1 MADNEWAKEHS
12 IHCEVVK
19 IGMSQDKNGHILKL
33 AIHPNDL
40 PQDLIL
46 DHLGSRYVMALVK
59 LNDQDEPVKGEKK
72 READTVISQAG
83 ALCRNDRFQGWLADI
98 GVAEAP
104 TEQAAIEG
112 IRDFCGIVSR
122 SEFSTNENARN
133 KFMELRR
140 QFDIDFKKGKVK

>member
-1 MADNEWAKEHS
+1 MNDVREVA
-12 IHCEVVK
+12 IHFEAVK
-19 IGMSQDKNGHILKL
+19 IAMNQDKNGLILKL
-33 AIHPNDL
+33 AIHPSDA
-40 PQDLIL
+40 PQDLVIAPV
-46 DHLGSRYVMALVK
+46 GTRYMIAAVM
-59 LNDQDEPVKGEKK
+59 LNDQDEPDRGPKK

-83 ALCRNDRFQGWLADI
+83 ALCRNDRFQVWLADI
-98 GVAEAP
+98 GVASEP

-122 SEFSTNENARN
+122 SEFSTNETARN